1 MTRKWEYKALRIC
14 NGSHL
19 DWAFNDLDK
28 DGWEFFMQRSSKVHE
43 TEYIFRR
50 PYQEED
56 KETCLS
62 ETQENDKQKPVSLH
76 GVAAKLVAHCDH
88 EKLIGTSPL
97 EFEVAYGIAED
108 YYQAEHICRFVLEA
122 AGVKYVEEK

>member
-62 ETQENDKQKPVSLH
+62 ETQENDKQKPVSLEKC
-76 GVAAKLVAHCDH
+76 VLALNATMIKESYSIVYNINEDSERLQRLVRA
-88 EKLIGTSPL
+88 
-97 EFEVAYGIAED
+97 
-108 YYQAEHICRFVLEA
+108 VLDA